1 MRGEELVFFGWPDLA
16 GLMRGR
22 AFPAADLERRLDKGI
37 GWVPVAQAISPLST
51 LAPSP
56 WGALG
61 DVWLVPDREAGARVD
76 LWPERPPFHAYVCD
90 GVAPDGTPWEACL
103 RAFLRG
109 ALDDLE
115 RSFGLRLLAAFEQEF
130 YLVDGLDRPGPN
142 YSIIA
147 HERALPFGAML
158 VAALDRAGLEPETF
172 EPEGGPGQYE
182 VNCRP
187 AMGLAAADRA
197 LLVRELVRAV
207 AGREG
212 LRASFAP
219 MIAAQGFG
227 SGVHVHFSLQDCSG
241 APVSHDPAQ
250 PGGVAAGAGSF
261 VAGIMRR
268 LPALTAFTAPS
279 PVSYLRLAPGHWA
292 GAATA
297 FGADNREAAVRICAG
312 RTDLGRHGPGGVDAS
327 QYNFEFRAADA
338 AASPHLV
345 LALLVHAGLA
355 GLREALPTPPL
366 VARDPSEL
374 SDEER
379 QELGVRWLPRS
390 LEEALA
396 AAEADDDMRGW
407 FPAAL
412 WLAYGALKRHELAA
426 VAESTQDS
434 VIRSYLDAY

>member
-22 AFPAADLERRLDKGI
+22 AFPVADLDQRLETGI

-61 DVWLVPDREAGARVD
+61 DVWLAPDRSAGARVD
-76 LWPERPPFHAYVCD
+76 LWPEQPPFHAYICD
-90 GVAPDGTPWEACL
+90 GIAPDGTAWEACL
-103 RAFLRG
+103 RAFLRR
-109 ALDDLE
+109 ALADLE
-115 RSFGLRLLAAFEQEF
+115 RTFGLRLMVAFEQEF
-130 YLVDGLDRPGPN
+130 YLVEGLERPGPN

-147 HERALPFGAML
+147 HEQALGFGAVL
-158 VAALDRAGLEPETF
+158 IAALRAAGLEPETF

-187 AMGLAAADRA
+187 ALGLAAADRA
-197 LLVRELVRAV
+197 LMVRELVRAV

-212 LRASFAP
+212 YRASFTP

-227 SGVHVHFSLQDCSG
+227 NGVHVHFSLQDLTG
-241 APVSHDPAQ
+241 TPVSHDPSQ
-250 PGGVAAGAGSF
+250 PAGVAAQAGSF

-292 GAATA
+292 GGAAA
-297 FGADNREAAVRICAG
+297 FGADNREAAIRICA
-312 RTDLGRHGPGGVDAS
+312 GRHGPGGIDAR
-327 QYNFEFRAADA
+327 QYNFEFRSADA
-338 AASPHLV
+338 AASPHLT
-345 LALLVHAGLA
+345 LAVLVHAGLE
-355 GLREALPTPPL
+355 GLREGLPTPPL
-366 VARDPSEL
+366 IERDPSDL
-374 SDEER
+374 TDAER
-379 QELGVRWLPRS
+379 EALDVRWLPRS

-396 AAEADDDMRGW
+396 AAEADDEVRGW
-407 FPAAL
+407 FPDAL
-412 WLAYGALKRHELAA
+412 WQAYGSLKRHELAA
-426 VAESTQDS
+426 VAEQSPDA

>member
-1 MRGEELVFFGWPDLA
+1 M
-16 GLMRGR
+16 
-22 AFPAADLERRLDKGI
+22 
-37 GWVPVAQAISPLST
+37 
-51 LAPSP
+51 
-56 WGALG
+56 
-61 DVWLVPDREAGARVD
+61 RVD

-90 GVAPDGTPWEACL
+90 GVAPDGAPWEACL

-115 RSFGLRLLAAFEQEF
+115 RSFGLRLLVAFEQEF
-130 YLVDGLDRPGPN
+130 YLVDGLERPGPN

-158 VAALDRAGLEPETF
+158 VAALERAGLEPETF

-187 AMGLAAADRA
+187 AVGLAAADRA

-227 SGVHVHFSLQDCSG
+227 SGVHVHFSLQDRSG
-241 APVSHDPAQ
+241 APVSHDATA
-250 PGGVAAGAGSF
+250 PGGVAAAAGSF

-312 RTDLGRHGPGGVDAS
+312 RTDLGRHGPGGVDAG

-338 AASPHLV
+338 AASPHLT
-345 LALLVHAGLA
+345 LAVLVHAGLA
-355 GLREALPTPPL
+355 GLREALPAPPL
-366 VARDPSEL
+366 VTRDPS
-374 SDEER
+374 
-379 QELGVRWLPRS
+379 GPRRPRAGRARR
-390 LEEALA
+390 ALA
-396 AAEADDDMRGW
+396 AALARRGARGGGGRRRHARLVS
-407 FPAAL
+407 AAL
-412 WLAYGALKRHELAA
+412 WQAYVALKRHELAA
-426 VAESTQDS
+426 VAERAQDS

>member
-16 GLMRGR
+16 GLVRGR
-22 AFPAADLERRLDKGI
+22 GFPAADLDQRLETGI
-37 GWVPVAQAISPLST
+37 GWVPVAQAIGPLST

-56 WGALG
+56 WGAVG
-61 DVWLVPDREAGARVD
+61 DVWLVPDRDAHARVD
-76 LWPERPPFHAYVCD
+76 LWPEQPPFHAYICD
-90 GVAPDGTPWEACL
+90 GIAPDGAPWEACL
-103 RAFLRG
+103 RELLRR
-109 ALDDLE
+109 ALDALE
-115 RSFGLRLLAAFEQEF
+115 QEFGLRLMAAFEQEF
-130 YLVDGLDRPGPN
+130 YLVEGLEQPGPN

-147 HERALPFGAML
+147 HERALGFGAVL
-158 VAALDRAGLEPETF
+158 VAALRGAGLEPETF

-187 AMGLAAADRA
+187 VLGLAAADRA

-207 AGREG
+207 ATREG
-212 LRASFAP
+212 YRATFTP

-227 SGVHVHFSLQDCSG
+227 NGVHVHLSLQNLDC

-250 PGGVAAGAGSF
+250 PAGVAAQAGSF

-292 GAATA
+292 GAAVA
-297 FGADNREAAVRICAG
+297 FGADNREAALRICAG
-312 RTDLGRHGPGGVDAS
+312 RHGTGGVDPS
-327 QYNFEFRAADA
+327 QYNFEFRPADA
-338 AASPHLV
+338 AASPHVTLAALV
-345 LALLVHAGLA
+345 QAGLE
-355 GLREALPTPPL
+355 GLRDGLPTPPL
-366 VARDPSEL
+366 VGRDPSDL

-379 QELGVRWLPRS
+379 EALDVRWLPRS

-396 AAEADDDMRGW
+396 AAEAADTVRGW
-407 FPAAL
+407 FSEPL
-412 WLAYGALKRHELAA
+412 WQAYVSLKRHELAA
-426 VAESTQDS
+426 AGELAPDA

>member
-22 AFPAADLERRLDKGI
+22 AFPAAHLEQRLVTGI
-37 GWVPVAQAISPLST
+37 GWVPVAQAIGPLST

-61 DVWLVPDREAGARVD
+61 DVWLAPDRDAGVRVD

-90 GVAPDGTPWEACL
+90 GVAPDGAPWEACL

-109 ALDDLE
+109 VLDDLE
-115 RSFGLRLLAAFEQEF
+115 RSFGLRLLVAFEQEF
-130 YLVDGLDRPGPN
+130 YLVDGLERPGPN

-158 VAALDRAGLEPETF
+158 VAALERAGLEPETF

-187 AMGLAAADRA
+187 AVGLAAADRA

-227 SGVHVHFSLQDCSG
+227 SGVHVHFSLQDRSG
-241 APVSHDPAQ
+241 APVSHDATA
-250 PGGVAAGAGSF
+250 PGGVAAAAGSF

-312 RTDLGRHGPGGVDAS
+312 RTDLGRHGPGGVDAG

-338 AASPHLV
+338 AASPHLT
-345 LALLVHAGLA
+345 LAVLVHAGLA
-355 GLREALPTPPL
+355 GLREALPAPPL
-366 VARDPSEL
+366 VTRDPSDL
-374 SDEER
+374 GDEER
-379 QELGVRWLPRS
+379 DALGVRWLPRS

-396 AAEADDDMRGW
+396 EAEADDEMRGW

-412 WLAYGALKRHELAA
+412 WQAYVALKRHELAA
-426 VAESTQDS
+426 VAERAQDS